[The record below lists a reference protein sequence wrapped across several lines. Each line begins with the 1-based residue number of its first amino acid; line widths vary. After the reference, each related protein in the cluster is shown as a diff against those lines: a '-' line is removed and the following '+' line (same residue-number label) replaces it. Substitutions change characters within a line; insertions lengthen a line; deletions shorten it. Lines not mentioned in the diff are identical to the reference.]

1 MTTPTPRPHQ
11 IAALTDLTAALSVH
25 DRTQLVMACGTGK
38 TLVGRWHA
46 QASDARQV
54 LVLLPSLAL
63 VAQTLREWRRATGQ
77 VSTGWRFEALV
88 VCSDPTTTAGV
99 AERTAEDEVDV
110 DATTWSDVG
119 AEVTTD
125 PRRAARFLRSHDP
138 ARPQVVF
145 STYHSSPVIAEAQ
158 AATDATFDLVICD
171 EAHRLAGNPS
181 TSFATV
187 LDPRRIVARKRLFMT
202 ATPKDGGDS
211 SMDDPRAFG
220 PVAHTVSFGDA
231 IAAGLLTDY
240 QVLVVAGHGS
250 DATDPD
256 TTVPAALTT
265 AIDHHGLTRI
275 LSFHGRVAKA
285 AAFAAAMDM
294 RTTAGGH
301 QIRAKHVA
309 GTMRTSDRVAT
320 LEWLGGRGGEVRM
333 VSNARCLSEGVDVPA
348 IDGIMFADK
357 RTSIV
362 DIIQAIGRVLR
373 PAPGKRIGTIILPVE
388 LDETGDDDTT
398 LFLSSYAAVWTV
410 LRGLRAHDQR
420 FADEVDHAVREQA
433 RTGHRG
439 GFRLPRINF
448 VFPDGFDQ
456 TTLQL
461 RVVQEVGSMW
471 ERNYGLLQAWADHHH
486 GKLLPRGAKSLD
498 GTISLGEWAEQQ
510 RIARRRGLLDA
521 TRSARLEQIPGWS
534 WDKSETRWH
543 NTLKLLAAYAA
554 EHGTI
559 AEHEAGESRFAGIYD
574 ADTPRRHLGVWMA
587 TQRQAYRLGTLPDD
601 KRELLEALP
610 GWAWDANLPELDVA
624 MVEALRQFVEFE
636 KHATVP
642 DDHVEDGLRLGA
654 WCWAIRRR
662 WLTDHLAPALHDE
675 IIAATPS
682 RDRSGIRWQ
691 WEKIETQWRIG
702 YFALKQYTAREGT
715 ATPPGTHREQLP
727 DTLHGLGQW
736 SALQRLRH
744 RRNELDDAKVQ
755 LLDALPGWRWEVEL
769 QRVDPEEP
777 VQLRPGQ
784 QHGTPGAYARPNN
797 CRCAPCLEWRRGSD
811 RDRLAKK
818 RELKDPVP
826 ALRVRRHLE
835 RIEQAILD
843 SQIDAGSRNGRT
855 IVAAISGVS
864 LGHVRKVLSGA
875 THLERQHETRLLA
888 VTVDMV
894 LAARTQSGSRG
905 RATSQLTTRVDSGP
919 TFELIDDLA
928 ARGFGPT
935 WIGRELGYTGAPQ
948 FRRGRQIASYIAN
961 AVADLHARV
970 GDLSLAHLRKN
981 DAHPTLAQLLAQRAA
996 DTREAS

>member
-1 MTTPTPRPHQ
+1 MTTTPTPRPHQ
-11 IAALTDLTAALSVH
+11 IAALTDLTAALAVH

-77 VSTGWRFEALV
+77 ISSGWRFEALV
-88 VCSDPTTTAGV
+88 VCSDPTTAAGV
-99 AERTAEDEVDV
+99 AERTVDDQVDV
-110 DATTWSDVG
+110 DVTTWSDVG

-125 PRRAARFLRSHDP
+125 PRRAARFLRNHDP

-145 STYHSSPVIAEAQ
+145 STYHSSAVIADAQ
-158 AATDATFDLVICD
+158 AATDARFDLVICD

-211 SMDDPRAFG
+211 SMDAPRTFG

-250 DATDPD
+250 DATNPD

-265 AIDHHGLTRI
+265 AIDNHGLTRV

-285 AAFAAAMDM
+285 AAFAEAMDM
-294 RTTAGGH
+294 RSTAGGH
-301 QIRAKHVA
+301 RIRAKHVA
-309 GTMRTSDRVAT
+309 GTMRTSDRIAT
-320 LEWLGGRGGEVRM
+320 LEWLGGRGTDVRM

-388 LDETGDDDTT
+388 LDETGDDDTA
-398 LFLSSYAAVWTV
+398 LSLSSYAAVWTV

-420 FADEVDHAVREQA
+420 FADEVDHAIREHA

-439 GFRLPRINF
+439 GFRLPRISF

-456 TTLQL
+456 TALQL

-471 ERNYGLLQAWADHHH
+471 ERNYGLLQAWAAANN

-498 GTISLGEWAEQQ
+498 STISLGEWAEQQ
-510 RIARRRGLLDA
+510 RIARRRGVLDA
-521 TRSARLEQIPGWS
+521 TRSARLEEIPGWS
-534 WDKSETRWH
+534 WDKSETRWM
-543 NTLKLLAAYAA
+543 NTLALLRSYAA

-559 AEHEAGESRFAGIYD
+559 AEHPAGESRFAGMYD
-574 ADTPRRHLGVWMA
+574 ADSPRRHLGIWMA
-587 TQRQAYRLGTLPDD
+587 TQRQAYRLGTLPAD
-601 KRELLEALP
+601 KIAHLEALP
-610 GWAWDANLPELDVA
+610 GWAWDADLPAGDVD

-636 KHATVP
+636 KHASVP
-642 DDHVEDGLRLGA
+642 DDHLEDGLRLGA
-654 WCWAIRRR
+654 WCWAVRRR
-662 WLTDHLAPALHDE
+662 WLTIHLAPALQDE
-675 IIAATPS
+675 ILAATPS
-682 RDRSGIRWQ
+682 RDRPAVRWQ

-702 YFALKQYTAREGT
+702 YFALKQYTDREGT

-736 SALQRLRH
+736 GALQRLKH
-744 RRNELDDAKVQ
+744 RRGELDQTKVE
-755 LLDALPGWRWEVEL
+755 LLEALPGWVWEVDL
-769 QRVDPEEP
+769 QRVEAQEP
-777 VQLRPGQ
+777 ITLRPGSE
-784 QHGTPGAYARPNN
+784 HGTAGSYSNYG
-797 CRCAPCLEWRRGSD
+797 CRCEPCLEWRRSAD
-811 RDRLAKK
+811 RARLAKR

-826 ALRVRRHLE
+826 ALRARRHLE
-835 RIEQAILD
+835 RIEQAVLA
-843 SQIDAGSRNGRT
+843 SQVDAGSRNGRS
-855 IVAAISGVS
+855 IVAAVSGVS
-864 LGHVRKVLSGA
+864 LGAIRNVLNGA
-875 THLERQHETRLLA
+875 THLEREHETRLLA
-888 VTVDMV
+888 VTLAMVD
-894 LAARTQSGSRG
+894 AARSQTGSRG
-905 RATSQLTTRVDSGP
+905 RATSQLTTRIDSGP
-919 TFELIDDLA
+919 SFELLDDLS
-928 ARGFGPT
+928 ARGFGPS
-935 WIGRELGYTGAPQ
+935 WVGRELGYTSAPQ
-948 FRRGRQIASYIAN
+948 LRRGRSISGYIAQ
-961 AVADLHARV
+961 AIADLHRRV
-970 GDLSLAHLRKN
+970 GDLVMPDLPKN
-981 DAHPTLAQLLAQRAA
+981 APRPTLAQLRASTA
-996 DTREAS
+996 EREAS